1 MSPTSAGAPL
11 RIAHGYGNSRELV
24 QIALEDRVDVIEA
37 DVRLRGGRL
46 RLGHERRLPL
56 LPLLFGRRPRG
67 QSPRSRLAFALGPW
81 QVRLDSGPFP
91 LDEMLAMVTGKC
103 GLLLDLKSPLMAG
116 NRRRFV
122 EALLAILRQ
131 FNQTGVRLCGD
142 WPLLDEVRGAALPEL
157 KVYYSVADRRRWQA
171 FVRRVEGGDPI
182 RGVSLRARLLDEPTA
197 GFLRGRGVEVF
208 CWPVDS
214 GAEAARVTALGA
226 AGIISY
232 DLAVLAATGE
242 AAGDERR

>member
-142 WPLLDEVRGAALPEL
+142 WPLLDEVRGALPES
-157 KVYYSVADRRRWQA
+157 KVYYSVAGRHRWQA
-171 FVRRVEGGDPI
+171 FVRRVEGGDPV
-182 RGVSLRARLLDEPTA
+182 RGISLRASLLDASTA
-197 GFLRGRGVEVF
+197 QFLQERGIEVY
-208 CWPVDS
+208 CWPMDS
-214 GAEAARVTALGA
+214 SAEAARVTALGA

-232 DLAVLAATGE
+232 DLAVLAATGG

>member
-1 MSPTSAGAPL
+1 MSSTPAGAPL

-24 QIALEDRVDVIEA
+24 QIALENRVDVIEA

-46 RLGHERRLPL
+46 RLGHARRLPL

-91 LDEMLAMVTGKC
+91 LNEMVAMVTGKC
-103 GLLLDLKSPLMAG
+103 GLLLDLKSPWLAG

-122 EALLAILRQ
+122 EALLAIMRQ

-142 WPLLDEVRGAALPEL
+142 WPLLNAVRRALPES

-197 GFLRGRGVEVF
+197 RFLRGRGVEVL
-208 CWPVDS
+208 CWPVDAS
-214 GAEAARVTALGA
+214 AEAARVTALGA